1 MYFHGVKS
9 TAHPPIIGALGHSTD
24 CIVKQP
30 NTSAIKIYLHS
41 FKHVVSRWKR
51 NSGLKQRL
59 HLQRIKHTDIRKFKV
74 CLVCILLFGPKI
86 HVFRHSWAN
95 SGHLFGTQ
103 QYCINEWRDLG
114 EIHFWQNIEIQ
125 LENTRNTKIRVHHYT
140 EIQCENTRNTKTGC
154 TIANAVGTGHY
165 GVAVVEP

>member
-1 MYFHGVKS
+1 MYFREVKS
-9 TAHPPIIGALGHSTD
+9 TAHPPIIGALGHNTD
-24 CIVKQP
+24 CIEK
-30 NTSAIKIYLHS
+30 TSYTFAFVQACCVLVEEKLH
-41 FKHVVSRWKR
+41 F
-51 NSGLKQRL
+51 QT
-59 HLQRIKHTDIRKFKV
+59 IKHTDIRKFKV
-74 CLVCILLFGPKI
+74 RLVCILLFGPKI

-140 EIQCENTRNTKTGC
+140 EIQCENTRNAKTGC
-154 TIANAVGTGHY
+154 TIANV
-165 GVAVVEP
+165 VARGFCGYRTL